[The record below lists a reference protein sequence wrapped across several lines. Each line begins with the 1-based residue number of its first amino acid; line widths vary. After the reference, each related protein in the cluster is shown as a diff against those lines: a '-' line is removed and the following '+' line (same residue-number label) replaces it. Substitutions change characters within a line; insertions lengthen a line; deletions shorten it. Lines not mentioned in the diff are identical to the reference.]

1 MEYEAQ
7 FGKVKTGDY
16 VVVVT
21 NDYMHRRTTTT
32 VGMVQDDGYVY
43 CGNQG
48 ISKRKIG
55 SDGCPVCKLDAKLV
69 PEGIAQSIR
78 NFIQSETNKQV
89 CPNRYFIA
97 RTTNVRT
104 EDGKVVNKEQLVEKV
119 VKKNL
124 PADVPFDEAKHEVF
138 KNICRRHGGYNVNWH
153 ETYRDYDY
161 TVVEIS
167 STFDCE
173 EVTYAEYA
181 KTKQEL
187 IKLPLD

>member
-16 VVVVT
+16 VIVVT
-21 NDYMHRRTTTT
+21 NDYVHRRTTTT

-55 SDGCPVCKLDAKLV
+55 SDGCPICKLDAKLV
-69 PEGIAQSIR
+69 SEGIAQSIS
-78 NFIQSETNKQV
+78 NFIQSEANKQV
-89 CPNRYFIA
+89 CPNRYFV
-97 RTTNVRT
+97 TTTTRVRT
-104 EDGKVVNKEQLVEKV
+104 IDGRVVSKEQLVEKV

-124 PADVPFDEAKHEVF
+124 SSEVNPEVAKHEVY
-138 KNICRRHGGYNVNWH
+138 KNICRRHGGWNVVATEVWG
-153 ETYRDYDY
+153 EGVRVT
-161 TVVEIS
+161 
-167 STFDCE
+167 STFECK

>member
-21 NDYMHRRTTTT
+21 NDYIHRRTTTT

-43 CGNQG
+43 CGNKG
-48 ISKRKIG
+48 INKRKIG
-55 SDGCPVCKLDAKLV
+55 SDGCLICKLDAKIV
-69 PEGIAQSIR
+69 PEDIAQSIR

-97 RTTNVRT
+97 RTTTVKTIN
-104 EDGKVVNKEQLVEKV
+104 GKVESKEQLVEKV

-124 PADVPFDEAKHEVF
+124 SNDVPFDKAKQQVF

-153 ETYRDYDY
+153 EAY
-161 TVVEIS
+161 TDCNSSIVEVT
-167 STFDCE
+167 STFECE
-173 EVTYAEYA
+173 EVTYAKYA
-181 KTKQEL
+181 KTKQEV
-187 IKLPLD
+187 IKLK